1 MTQTSSKMDG
11 GAGQVFIHGR
21 EALGITQ
28 EQAADS
34 LNLSVGAI
42 KAIEND
48 DADSLPDIVYVNGY
62 IRSYAKLLGIA
73 SQPLIDA
80 WRAQHVMS
88 KDEVAPLNSST
99 DAAKVDAVNVR
110 PMKMGRWALVALGLS
125 ALFVYFVGF
134 TDDAA
139 TSAPPLQAIASVSS
153 VVEPS
158 DMGAQADVAEET
170 RADEVTAP
178 NGERDSTVAEMTA
191 DEASL
196 AKPVVDEALGGETA
210 SEDNLSIGPVAQQVT
225 GQEEKTQKNAE
236 ETPEAAAEIAEEAT
250 EERAQE
256 ATAETTEETEE
267 TEETTEES
275 LQDMV
280 AGSVAE
286 EMNLEIIPD
295 AIAAIESS
303 SLAPD
308 EEVAQIDA
316 DVSQAEPEREVA
328 TAFALPRLTEFGDH
342 TIELTFSEDC
352 WFEIRTIDGEL
363 LYADLGR
370 SGQSRRYVG
379 AAPFR
384 IKLGFSP
391 GATLAYNG
399 EPIDLAPHT
408 RQEVARVL
416 LSEQA
421 AEDLQKGQREQ
432 EPNEEQEPQESDVEE
447 PISSARAISLW

>member
-139 TSAPPLQAIASVSS
+139 TPAPPPQAIASVSS

-158 DMGAQADVAEET
+158 DMGAQAYVAGET
-170 RADEVTAP
+170 RADEVTAT
-178 NGERDSTVAEMTA
+178 NGERDSTVAEITA

-196 AKPVVDEALGGETA
+196 AEPVVDEALVGETA

-225 GQEEKTQKNAE
+225 GREEKTQENAE
-236 ETPEAAAEIAEEAT
+236 ETPEAEAEIAEEAT

-256 ATAETTEETEE
+256 ATAETTEET
-267 TEETTEES
+267 TEEG
-275 LQDMV
+275 LQDMA

-286 EMNLEIIPD
+286 EKNLEIISD

-379 AAPFR
+379 ASPFR

-408 RQEVARVL
+408 RQEVARIL

-447 PISSARAISLW
+447 PISSAREISLW

>member
-11 GAGQVFIHGR
+11 GAGQVFIDGR

-34 LNLSVGAI
+34 LNLSVRAI

-48 DADSLPDIVYVNGY
+48 DADRLPDIVYVNGY

-88 KDEVAPLNSST
+88 KDEVAQLTSST
-99 DAAKVDAVNVR
+99 DVAKVDSVNVR

-125 ALFVYFVGF
+125 AIFVYFVGF
-134 TDDAA
+134 TTDSVIPD
-139 TSAPPLQAIASVSS
+139 PPLQAIASVGS
-153 VVEPS
+153 VVAPS
-158 DMGAQADVAEET
+158 EMGAQADVAEET

-178 NGERDSTVAEMTA
+178 DGEQDSIFAEITA

-196 AKPVVDEALGGETA
+196 AEQVVDEALGGETA
-210 SEDNLSIGPVAQQVT
+210 SEDNLSFGSVAQEVI
-225 GQEEKTQKNAE
+225 GQEEKTQDNAE
-236 ETPEAAAEIAEEAT
+236 ETPEAAEIAEETT

-256 ATAETTEETEE
+256 ATAETTEE
-267 TEETTEES
+267 S

-280 AGSVAE
+280 AGNVAE
-286 EMNLEIIPD
+286 EMNLEIIPGS
-295 AIAAIESS
+295 IAAIESS
-303 SLAPD
+303 SLAVD

-316 DVSQAEPEREVA
+316 EVSQTEPKREVA
-328 TAFALPRLTEFGDH
+328 KAFALPRLTEFGDH

-370 SGQSRRYVG
+370 LGQIRRYIG
-379 AAPFR
+379 YAPFR

-399 EPIDLAPHT
+399 EPIDLAPYT
-408 RQEVARVL
+408 RQDVARVL
-416 LSEQA
+416 LGEQA
-421 AEDLQKGQREQ
+421 AEDLQEGQR
-432 EPNEEQEPQESDVEE
+432 EQEPQESDVEE
-447 PISSARAISLW
+447 PINSARAISLW

>member
-139 TSAPPLQAIASVSS
+139 ISDPPLQAIASVSS

-158 DMGAQADVAEET
+158 DVGAQADVAEET

-178 NGERDSTVAEMTA
+178 NGERDSTVTEITA

-196 AKPVVDEALGGETA
+196 AEPVVDEALGGETV

-225 GQEEKTQKNAE
+225 GQEEKTQENAE
-236 ETPEAAAEIAEEAT
+236 ETPEAEAEIAEEAT

-256 ATAETTEETEE
+256 ATA
-267 TEETTEES
+267 ETTEES

-295 AIAAIESS
+295 PIAAIESS

-370 SGQSRRYVG
+370 SGQSRRYLG

-421 AEDLQKGQREQ
+421 AEDLQEGQREQ
-432 EPNEEQEPQESDVEE
+432 EPDEEQEPQESYVEE

>member
-1 MTQTSSKMDG
+1 
-11 GAGQVFIHGR
+11 
-21 EALGITQ
+21 
-28 EQAADS
+28 
-34 LNLSVGAI
+34 
-42 KAIEND
+42 
-48 DADSLPDIVYVNGY
+48 
-62 IRSYAKLLGIA
+62 
-73 SQPLIDA
+73 
-80 WRAQHVMS
+80 
-88 KDEVAPLNSST
+88 
-99 DAAKVDAVNVR
+99 
-110 PMKMGRWALVALGLS
+110 
-125 ALFVYFVGF
+125 
-134 TDDAA
+134 
-139 TSAPPLQAIASVSS
+139 
-153 VVEPS
+153 
-158 DMGAQADVAEET
+158 
-170 RADEVTAP
+170 
-178 NGERDSTVAEMTA
+178 
-191 DEASL
+191 
-196 AKPVVDEALGGETA
+196 
-210 SEDNLSIGPVAQQVT
+210 VT
-225 GQEEKTQKNAE
+225 GQEEKTQ

-250 EERAQE
+250 EDRAQE
-256 ATAETTEETEE
+256 ATAET

-286 EMNLEIIPD
+286 EMNLEIIPG

-328 TAFALPRLTEFGDH
+328 KAFALPRLTEFGDH

-391 GATLAYNG
+391 GAILAYNG

-416 LSEQA
+416 LGEQA
-421 AEDLQKGQREQ
+421 AEDLQEGQREQ

>member
-139 TSAPPLQAIASVSS
+139 TPAPPPQAIASVSS

-225 GQEEKTQKNAE
+225 GREEKTQENAE
-236 ETPEAAAEIAEEAT
+236 ETPEAEAEIAEEAT

-256 ATAETTEETEE
+256 ATAET

-316 DVSQAEPEREVA
+316 DVSPAETEREVA

-379 AAPFR
+379 ASPFR

-408 RQEVARVL
+408 RQEVARIL

-421 AEDLQKGQREQ
+421 AEDLQKGQSEQ

-447 PISSARAISLW
+447 PISSAREISLW